1 MNLAAVVQ
9 HVKQLFAQ
17 NVSAFQPETNK
28 AQRDFANYF
37 ESVIGQQ
44 ELLELFGQANMLKW
58 HLKQVPINSH
68 PQSLHLE
75 RESYVFDE
83 ILEPLNS
90 IVANREPH
98 LEGFELAAQRDAPV
112 LDKNTSSLALRI

>member
-1 MNLAAVVQ
+1 MVELRVDLVREELDLRPNERLDEEDV
-9 HVKQLFAQ
+9 LF
-17 NVSAFQPETNK
+17 
-28 AQRDFANYF
+28 
-37 ESVIGQQ
+37 

-83 ILEPLNS
+83 ILESLNS